1 MSVLS
6 SSAEPVEHMSDHS
19 TTHTANGDDRAQV
32 ALSPMMPDPS
42 VGTQLR
48 AGRERVGLSV
58 DDVARALKLSNRQVE
73 SLEQDDWA
81 SLPGKT
87 MIRGFVRNY
96 ARLVDLDGQGLMSA
110 LEGMAMPKSP
120 ELRGAEGTPVSMPK
134 EGKSDRKDVLRVLAG
149 LLILILALVAYFFL
163 PPDLWQS
170 TVQAIKDASQSNVAT
185 VVDAAPDVPPVTP
198 DTTVP
203 VEQVEPVTPQ
213 QPVVVPEAASEPA
226 PEVQAPES
234 PAAEVEAPV
243 SSALTFSFAQPS
255 WVEVRDRNGQVIFS
269 QMNPAGS
276 QREVQGQPPF
286 SMVIGN
292 AAHVTLHYK
301 GNAVDLSKR
310 SKDDVARL
318 TIE

>member
-1 MSVLS
+1 MNDSTDHSANGGVRTDTVS
-6 SSAEPVEHMSDHS
+6 SSMMS
-19 TTHTANGDDRAQV
+19 G
-32 ALSPMMPDPS
+32 PS
-42 VGTQLR
+42 VGQQLR
-48 AGRERVGLSV
+48 AGRERAGLSV
-58 DDVARALKLSNRQVE
+58 DDAARALKLSNRQVE

-96 ARLVDLDGQGLMSA
+96 ARLVGLDGRELMAA

-149 LLILILALVAYFFL
+149 LLVLVLAMVAYFFL
-163 PPDLWQS
+163 PPDIWQS
-170 TVQAIKDASQSNVAT
+170 TVQAIKDASQSNEA
-185 VVDAAPDVPPVTP
+185 VVDTVADTPPVVPETP
-198 DTTVP
+198 AP
-203 VEQVEPVTPQ
+203 VAQVESVTPE
-213 QPVVVPEAASEPA
+213 QPVVVPEPASVSEPVIQRT
-226 PEVQAPES
+226 EGL
-234 PAAEVEAPV
+234 AAEVQTPV
-243 SSALTFSFAQPS
+243 TNVLKFGFTQPS
-255 WVEVRDRNGQVIFS
+255 WVEVRDRNGQIIFS
-269 QMNPAGS
+269 QKNPAGS
-276 QREVQGQPPF
+276 QRDVQGQPPF
-286 SMVIGN
+286 SVVIGN

>member
-1 MSVLS
+1 MNVPS
-6 SSAEPVEHMSDHS
+6 SSRDSAENRMNDSTDHS
-19 TTHTANGDDRAQV
+19 ANGGVRTDTV
-32 ALSPMMPDPS
+32 SSSMMSGPS
-42 VGTQLR
+42 VGQQLR
-48 AGRERVGLSV
+48 AGRERAGLSV
-58 DDVARALKLSNRQVE
+58 DDAARALKLSNRQVE

-96 ARLVDLDGQGLMSA
+96 ARLVGLDGRELMAA

-149 LLILILALVAYFFL
+149 LLVLALALVAYFFL
-163 PPDLWQS
+163 PADMWQS
-170 TVQAIKDASQSNVAT
+170 TVQAIKDASQSNEA
-185 VVDAAPDVPPVTP
+185 VVDTVADTPPVGPETP
-198 DTTVP
+198 AP
-203 VEQVEPVTPQ
+203 VAQVESVTPE
-213 QPVVVPEAASEPA
+213 QPVVVPEPASVSEPVIQRT
-226 PEVQAPES
+226 EGL
-234 PAAEVEAPV
+234 AAEVQTPV
-243 SSALTFSFAQPS
+243 TNVLKFGFTQPS
-255 WVEVRDRNGQVIFS
+255 WVEVRDRNGQIIFS
-269 QMNPAGS
+269 QKNPAGS
-276 QREVQGQPPF
+276 QRDVQGQPPF
-286 SMVIGN
+286 SVVIGN

>member
-1 MSVLS
+1 MNVPS
-6 SSAEPVEHMSDHS
+6 SSRDSAENRMNDSTDHS
-19 TTHTANGDDRAQV
+19 ANGGVGNDTAS
-32 ALSPMMPDPS
+32 SPMMSGPS
-42 VGTQLR
+42 VGQQLR
-48 AGRERVGLSV
+48 AGRERAGLSV
-58 DDVARALKLSNRQVE
+58 DDAARALKLSNRQVE

-96 ARLVDLDGQGLMSA
+96 ARLVGLDGRELMAA

-149 LLILILALVAYFFL
+149 LLVLVLAMVAYFFL
-163 PPDLWQS
+163 PPDIWQS
-170 TVQAIKDASQSNVAT
+170 TVQAIKDASQSNEV
-185 VVDAAPDVPPVTP
+185 VVDTVADSPPVVPETP
-198 DTTVP
+198 ASVA
-203 VEQVEPVTPQ
+203 QVESVMPEP
-213 QPVVVPEAASEPA
+213 PVVVPEPASVSEPVIQRT
-226 PEVQAPES
+226 EGL
-234 PAAEVEAPV
+234 AAEVQTPV
-243 SSALTFSFAQPS
+243 TNVLKFGFTQPS
-255 WVEVRDRNGQVIFS
+255 WVEVRDRNGQIIFS
-269 QMNPAGS
+269 QKNPAGS
-276 QREVQGQPPF
+276 QRDVQGQPPF
-286 SMVIGN
+286 SVVIGN

>member
-1 MSVLS
+1 MNVPS
-6 SSAEPVEHMSDHS
+6 SSRDSAENRMNDSTDHS
-19 TTHTANGDDRAQV
+19 ANGGVRTDTV
-32 ALSPMMPDPS
+32 SSSMMSGPS
-42 VGTQLR
+42 VGQQLR
-48 AGRERVGLSV
+48 AGRERAGLSV
-58 DDVARALKLSNRQVE
+58 DDAARALKLSNRQVE

-96 ARLVDLDGQGLMSA
+96 ARLVGLDGRELMAA

-149 LLILILALVAYFFL
+149 LLVLVLALVAYFFL
-163 PPDLWQS
+163 PPDIWQS
-170 TVQAIKDASQSNVAT
+170 TVQAIKDASQSNEV
-185 VVDAAPDVPPVTP
+185 VVDSVADSPPVVPETP
-198 DTTVP
+198 ASVA
-203 VEQVEPVTPQ
+203 QVESVTPE
-213 QPVVVPEAASEPA
+213 QPVVVPEPASVSEPVIQRT
-226 PEVQAPES
+226 EGL
-234 PAAEVEAPV
+234 AAEVQTPV
-243 SSALTFSFAQPS
+243 TNVLKFGFTQPS
-255 WVEVRDRNGQVIFS
+255 WVEVRDRNGQIIFS
-269 QMNPAGS
+269 QKNPAGS
-276 QREVQGQPPF
+276 QRDVQGQPPF
-286 SMVIGN
+286 SVVIGN

>member
-1 MSVLS
+1 MNVPS
-6 SSAEPVEHMSDHS
+6 SSRDSAENRMNDSTDHS
-19 TTHTANGDDRAQV
+19 ANGGVRTDTV
-32 ALSPMMPDPS
+32 SSSMMSGPS
-42 VGTQLR
+42 VGQQLR
-48 AGRERVGLSV
+48 AGRERAGLSV
-58 DDVARALKLSNRQVE
+58 DDAARALKLSNRQVE

-96 ARLVDLDGQGLMSA
+96 ARLVGLDGRELMAA

-149 LLILILALVAYFFL
+149 LLVLALALVAYFFL
-163 PPDLWQS
+163 PADMWQS
-170 TVQAIKDASQSNVAT
+170 TVQAIKDASQSNEV
-185 VVDAAPDVPPVTP
+185 VVDTVADTPPVGPETP
-198 DTTVP
+198 AP
-203 VEQVEPVTPQ
+203 VAQVESVTPE
-213 QPVVVPEAASEPA
+213 QPVVVPEPASVSEPVIQRT
-226 PEVQAPES
+226 EGL
-234 PAAEVEAPV
+234 AAEVQTPV
-243 SSALTFSFAQPS
+243 TNVLKFGFTQPS
-255 WVEVRDRNGQVIFS
+255 WVEVRDRNGQIIFS
-269 QMNPAGS
+269 QKNPAGS
-276 QREVQGQPPF
+276 QRDVQGQPPF
-286 SMVIGN
+286 SVVIGN